1 MHSGMIGK
9 VEKARRYARERDRLR
24 FTQMTVSIDG
34 DNGSHEV
41 RYDDL
46 GGWECTCAFFAHRRT
61 CAHTMALEL
70 LLDGMLPEEAA
81 VA

>member
-9 VEKARRYARERDRLR
+9 VEKARRYSRERDRMQ
-24 FTQMTVSIDG
+24 FTQMTVSVDG

-41 RYDDL
+41 RYDL
-46 GGWECTCAFFAHRRT
+46 GGWECSCDFFAHRRT

-70 LLDGMLPEEAA
+70 VLEGMLPQEAA

>member
-9 VEKARRYARERDRLR
+9 VEKARRYSRERDRLR
-24 FTQMTVSIDG
+24 FTELTVSIAG

-41 RYDDL
+41 SYGLD
-46 GGWECTCAFFAHRRT
+46 GWACNCDFFAHRRA
-61 CAHTMALEL
+61 CAHTMSLEL
-70 LLDGMLPEEAA
+70 VLAGMLPEGAA

>member
-9 VEKARRYARERDRLR
+9 VEKARRYSRERDRLR

-34 DNGSHEV
+34 DNGRHEV
-41 RYDDL
+41 RYDLD
-46 GGWECTCAFFAHRRT
+46 GWECNCDFFAHRRT

>member
-9 VEKARRYARERDRLR
+9 VEKARRYARERDRVR

-46 GGWECTCAFFAHRRT
+46 RGWECNCDFFAHRRT

>member
-46 GGWECTCAFFAHRRT
+46 GGWECNCDFFAHRRT

>member
-9 VEKARRYARERDRLR
+9 VEKARRYSRERDRLQ
-24 FTQMTVSIDG
+24 FTQLTVSVDG

-41 RYDDL
+41 RYDL
-46 GGWECTCAFFAHRRT
+46 GRWTCSCDFFTHRQT
-61 CAHTMALEL
+61 CAHTMTLEL
-70 LLDGMLPEEAA
+70 VLAGMLSEEAA

>member
-9 VEKARRYARERDRLR
+9 VEKARRYSRERDRLQ
-24 FTQMTVSIDG
+24 FTQLTVSIAG
-34 DNGSHEV
+34 DNSTHEV
-41 RYDDL
+41 RFDL
-46 GGWECTCAFFAHRRT
+46 GRWECKCDFFLHRRT

-70 LLDGMLPEEAA
+70 VLEGMLPEEAA

>member
-9 VEKARRYARERDRLR
+9 VEKARRYSRERDRMR
-24 FTQMTVSIDG
+24 FTQMTVSVDG

-41 RYDDL
+41 RYDL
-46 GGWECTCAFFAHRRT
+46 GGWECSCDFFAHRRT

-70 LLDGMLPEEAA
+70 VLEGMLPQEAA

>member
-9 VEKARRYARERDRLR
+9 VEKARRYSRERDRLR
-24 FTQMTVSIDG
+24 FTQLAVSIDG

-41 RYDDL
+41 RYDLD
-46 GGWECTCAFFAHRRT
+46 GWACNCDFFAHRRT
-61 CAHTMALEL
+61 CAHVMTLEL
-70 LLDGMLPEEAA
+70 VLEGMLPQEAA

>member
-9 VEKARRYARERDRLR
+9 VEKARRYSRERDRLQ

-41 RYDDL
+41 RFDL
-46 GGWECTCAFFAHRRT
+46 GRWECNCDFFTHRRT

-70 LLDGMLPEEAA
+70 VLEGMLSEEAA

>member
-46 GGWECTCAFFAHRRT
+46 GGWECNCDFFAHRRT

-70 LLDGMLPEEAA
+70 LLDGMLSEEAA

>member
-9 VEKARRYARERDRLR
+9 VEKARRYARERDRVR

-46 GGWECTCAFFAHRRT
+46 GGWECNCDFFAHRRT